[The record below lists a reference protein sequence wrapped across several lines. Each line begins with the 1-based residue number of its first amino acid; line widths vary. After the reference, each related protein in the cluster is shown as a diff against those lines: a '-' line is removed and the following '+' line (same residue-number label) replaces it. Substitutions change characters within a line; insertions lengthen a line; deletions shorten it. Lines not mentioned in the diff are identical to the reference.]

1 MCIEQELDKSL
12 GEVVARRRKKARY
25 MLPNS
30 EHGKIEVCHDTF
42 CNVFGA
48 GKKIVA
54 AVRQSEEN
62 DFPQGNDNRQGSKSK
77 YADSIKE
84 QLKKFPRQASHYA
97 PYDESA
103 GKERV
108 IREDGDG
115 HLGTDKAGLAALPL
129 SIRW

>member
-25 MLPNS
+25 MLLNS

-42 CNVFGA
+42 SNVFGA

-54 AVRQSEEN
+54 TVRQSEEN
-62 DFPQGNDNRQGSKSK
+62 DFAQSNDNRQGSKSK

-84 QLKKFPRQASHYA
+84 QLKRFPRQASQ
-97 PYDESA
+97 
-103 GKERV
+103 ERP
-108 IREDGDG
+108 
-115 HLGTDKAGLAALPL
+115 HPP
-129 SIRW
+129 